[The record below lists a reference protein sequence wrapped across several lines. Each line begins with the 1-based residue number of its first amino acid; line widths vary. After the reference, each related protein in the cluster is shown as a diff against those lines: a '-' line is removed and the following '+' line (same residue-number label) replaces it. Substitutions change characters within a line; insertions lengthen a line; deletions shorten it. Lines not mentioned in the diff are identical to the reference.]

1 MTARTITAVSIGG
14 IFGLPRRAP
23 TESRS
28 DKKRFDHVHT
38 ICSDMCGYVMAPQFL
53 PQCIHRNKNV
63 SAVQKGW
70 MVILTTAHASNGIAV
85 LSLLARK

>member
-14 IFGLPRRAP
+14 IFGSPRRAP

-28 DKKRFDHVHT
+28 GKKRFDHVHA
-38 ICSDMCGYVMAPQFL
+38 ICSDIGHVMAPQFL

-70 MVILTTAHASNGIAV
+70 IVILTTAHASNGIAV
-85 LSLLARK
+85 LSDLARK